1 MPIITVPEEHTN
13 GLARIMA
20 LSIEDSLLAAGALEK
35 VRSLNLRELGALVRA
50 ALPSLTPKE
59 SREIV
64 GTLLSLY
71 SARTGM
77 DMSVDSFVADLV
89 AAAKSVEPG
98 ETKPQE
104 TLQKILKNLLSVRP
118 LSMISKARSLHADHE
133 NTFCRARILTD
144 LRPVFDT
151 DVKEEPVGF
160 VMAHILKLGYH
171 HAGKHTSLHIAMDK
185 IDIDTL
191 MSALQRAKEKA
202 ETITGAISGK
212 CGFSILAD

>member
-1 MPIITVPEEHTN
+1 MPIITVPEEHTS
-13 GLARIMA
+13 GLGRIMA
-20 LSIEDSLLAAGALEK
+20 LSIEDSVLASAALEK
-35 VRSLNLRELGALVRA
+35 AKSLNLSELSAFVKA
-50 ALPSLTPKE
+50 AISSLTPKE

-77 DMSVDSFVADLV
+77 DMSVDSFVAELLT
-89 AAAKSVEPG
+89 AAKAIGSG

-118 LSMISKARSLHADHE
+118 LSMISKARGLHTDHE

-151 DVKEEPVGF
+151 DDREEPVGF
-160 VMAHILKLGYH
+160 VMAHTLKLGFH
-171 HAGKHTSLHIAMDK
+171 HAGKHSSLHLAMDK
-185 IDIDTL
+185 MDIDTL
-191 MSALQRAKEKA
+191 ILALQRAKEKA
-202 ETITGAISGK
+202 ATLSSAISGK